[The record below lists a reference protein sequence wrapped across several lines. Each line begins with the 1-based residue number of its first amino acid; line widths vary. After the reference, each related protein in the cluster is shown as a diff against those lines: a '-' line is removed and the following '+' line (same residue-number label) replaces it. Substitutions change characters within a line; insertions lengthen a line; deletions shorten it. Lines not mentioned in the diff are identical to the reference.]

1 MSFDSNH
8 LKKYFQHALITHMED
23 ELIHLKAKQFVAEH
37 ITFIDRGNTPNS
49 IYLTEMSQLTPIALR
64 DSFILPD
71 IIERMDFIGD
81 RIFYKTELAC
91 QIESII
97 SPELSNE

>member
-8 LKKYFQHALITHMED
+8 LKKYFQHALITHMKD
-23 ELIHLKAKQFVAEH
+23 ELIHLKAKQFVDEH
-37 ITFIDRGNTPNS
+37 ITFIDSGNTPNS
-49 IYLTEMSQLTPIALR
+49 IYLNEMSQMTPNALR
-64 DSFILPD
+64 DSFILHD
-71 IIERMDFIGD
+71 LIERMDFIGD

-91 QIESII
+91 RLKAII